1 MYSLYWLR
9 RSRTSSLR
17 RSSTANS
24 SEMTSAIFSAT
35 RSGFDVSMVPGVRLF
50 TSCLEMYETNSLAHS
65 MLLAREFVSYIS
77 KQLVKS
83 LTPGTIE
90 TSNPD
95 LVAEKI
101 AEVISE
107 ELAVEDRLNDEVRDL
122 LSQYSEYMRRES
134 VSYQEMFRRIKNT
147 LISQRKVVKASGRDT
162 GDAMKLSRDKVTD
175 ISHKVI
181 EMLRKSRELRLR
193 NKDSNAVRLEIVRL
207 MTEVLMTEDK
217 VDRAA
222 RAKIRTQKR
231 DIPEGSEEWD
241 ILLRRY
247 YSEELK
253 KLGIDIAGR

>member
-1 MYSLYWLR
+1 
-9 RSRTSSLR
+9 
-17 RSSTANS
+17 
-24 SEMTSAIFSAT
+24 
-35 RSGFDVSMVPGVRLF
+35 
-50 TSCLEMYETNSLAHS
+50 
-65 MLLAREFVSYIS
+65 MLLAREVVSYIS

-95 LVAEKI
+95 LVADKI
-101 AEVISE
+101 ADVISE

-122 LSQYSEYMRRES
+122 LSQYSEYMRREG

-162 GDAMKLSRDKVTD
+162 GDAMKLSRDKVSD
-175 ISHKVI
+175 ISHKII

-193 NKDSNAVRLEIVRL
+193 NKDTNAVRLEIVRQ
-207 MTEVLMTEDK
+207 MTDVLMTEDK

-247 YSEELK
+247 YAEELR
-253 KLGIDIAGR
+253 KLGIDIAAR

>member
-1 MYSLYWLR
+1 
-9 RSRTSSLR
+9 
-17 RSSTANS
+17 
-24 SEMTSAIFSAT
+24 
-35 RSGFDVSMVPGVRLF
+35 
-50 TSCLEMYETNSLAHS
+50 

-83 LTPGTIE
+83 LTPATIE

-107 ELAVEDRLNDEVRDL
+107 ELAVEDRLNDEVREL
-122 LSQYSEYMRRES
+122 LSQYSEYMRREG

-162 GDAMKLSRDKVTD
+162 GDAMKLSRDKVSD
-175 ISHKVI
+175 ISHKII

-207 MTEVLMTEDK
+207 ITEVLMTEDK

>member
-1 MYSLYWLR
+1 
-9 RSRTSSLR
+9 
-17 RSSTANS
+17 
-24 SEMTSAIFSAT
+24 
-35 RSGFDVSMVPGVRLF
+35 
-50 TSCLEMYETNSLAHS
+50 
-65 MLLAREFVSYIS
+65 MLLAREFVTYIS
-77 KQLVKS
+77 KQIVKS

-107 ELAVEDRLNDEVRDL
+107 ELSAEDRLNDEVRDL
-122 LSQYSEYMRRES
+122 LSQYSEYMRREG

-175 ISHKVI
+175 ISHKIVD
-181 EMLRKSRELRLR
+181 MLRKSRDLRLR
-193 NKDSNAVRLEIVRL
+193 NKDSNAVRLEIVRH
-207 MTEVLMTEDK
+207 MTEVLVTEDK

-222 RAKIRTQKR
+222 RAKVRTLKR

-241 ILLRRY
+241 LLLRRY